1 MFGMF
6 PELTDI
12 MESDTDETS
21 CIESIT
27 YLGPIYYILLRSQK
41 KNISRYV
48 LTEKLFVLLV
58 CNHNNSSRLLFS

>member
-41 KNISRYV
+41 KHFKICPHRKV
-48 LTEKLFVLLV
+48 VRVVGL
-58 CNHNNSSRLLFS
+58 